1 MRSLALL
8 LSATLIV
15 PSTVLAAEPVSI
27 DIETSNLDRDGPTLE
42 KQLRQRVAAA
52 LVEAGMTVD
61 PGTVERRVRIRVH
74 RNEVFGYEVEVG
86 TEVDGEVIASG
97 VEPFVCDPCRVLDLY
112 DRVQGTVPAAV
123 AAMRKHEAPAPVPAE
138 TATATAPTGTNDVTP
153 REPDAPPVDD
163 EQGKPRTVGA
173 LGWVGIVVGAAGI
186 GAVVFGASRINRPA
200 TQTRS
205 PTFDE
210 LVINEGTTQQG
221 WVGFGVGIAGLAAG
235 ATMVAVDLTVLRRQ
249 RERRVSVRPDVRR
262 GMTGVVLHGRF

>member
-8 LSATLIV
+8 LSAALTV
-15 PSTVLAAEPVSI
+15 PSTVLAAEPVSV

-52 LVEAGMTVD
+52 LAEAGMTVD
-61 PGTVERRVRIRVH
+61 PGTTERRVRIRVH

-86 TEVDGEVIASG
+86 TEVDGEIIASG

-112 DRVQGTVPAAV
+112 DRVEGTIPDAV
-123 AAMRKHEAPAPVPAE
+123 AAIRKHEAPPPAPAEAAAATPSTEPSDTDPHEPEAPVA
-138 TATATAPTGTNDVTP
+138 
-153 REPDAPPVDD
+153 DD
-163 EQGKPRTVGA
+163 EQRKARTVGA
-173 LGWVGIVVGAAGI
+173 LGWVGIVVGTAGI
-186 GAVVFGASRINRPA
+186 GALVFGASRINGPVA
-200 TQTRS
+200 QTRS

-210 LVINEGTTQQG
+210 IVINEGTTQQG
-221 WVGFGVGIAGLAAG
+221 WTLFGVGIAGLAVG

-249 RERRVSVRPDVRR
+249 RERRVSVRPNVSR